1 MYGDHTQTLYS
12 VMEHSWLSYVVKVM
26 E

>member
-1 MYGDHTQTLYS
+1 MCGDHTLTLYA
-12 VMEHSWLSYVVKVM
+12 VMVHSWLSYVVKVV